1 MEIEKKSGL
10 NSYKYINCPAA
21 QQHRLFRK
29 MAVVVSMQIVLL
41 CTVTTVAPACLGNV
55 VVIGTSDTSL
65 NRLAAELVMQFI
77 TERTGTTT
85 KIIFHRQGRELEKS
99 IAAEDDSDR
108 IDILLTNSL
117 STQWGMDLLRKDRD
131 EDSPPTFILKKD
143 KMDFGPW
150 LLPGPRWLQSDSA
163 CFILIRKDLL
173 DDFPL
178 LPRLLNKLA
187 TTMGN
192 VEFAGLVDLVEAGEK
207 AKNVARKILKQKRL
221 I

>member
-1 MEIEKKSGL
+1 MEIEKKSVL
-10 NSYKYINCPAA
+10 NSYKHFNYRAG
-21 QQHRLFRK
+21 QQQRLFLK
-29 MAVVVSMQIVLL
+29 TAIVISMQIILL
-41 CTVTTVAPACLGNV
+41 CTVTTIAPACIGNV

-85 KIIFHRQGRELEKS
+85 KIIFHRTGHQLEES
-99 IAAEDDSDR
+99 ITAVDDSDR

-117 STQWGMDLLRKDRD
+117 STQWGMDFLREDKDD
-131 EDSPPTFILKKD
+131 GKPPTFILKKD
-143 KMDFGPW
+143 TMDFGQW
-150 LLPGPRWLQSDSA
+150 LTPDPIWLQTDSA
-163 CFILIRKDLL
+163 YFILIRKDLL

-187 TTMGN
+187 ITLDN
-192 VEFAGLVDLVEAGEK
+192 AEFAGLVDLVEAGEK
-207 AKNVARKILKQKRL
+207 AKNIARKVLKQKGL